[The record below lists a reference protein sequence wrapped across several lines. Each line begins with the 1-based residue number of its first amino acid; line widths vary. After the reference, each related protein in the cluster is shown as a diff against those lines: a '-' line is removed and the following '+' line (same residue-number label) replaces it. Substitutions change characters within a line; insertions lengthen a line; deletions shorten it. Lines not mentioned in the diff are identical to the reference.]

1 MKKIL
6 IIAEAGVNH
15 NGDFETAKKMI
26 DVAKTA
32 GADIVKFQTAIP
44 HLVMTNEAPKA
55 EYQINKTGIFESQL
69 EMSKK
74 FHLPL
79 ESYIGLKKY
88 CDQIGI
94 KFLSTPFDEVSMKFL
109 FDIGM
114 EIFKIPSGEITNLPY
129 LKKVSF
135 LAKEIILST
144 GMSTLDEI
152 DFAIEILTSNKK
164 LNKTNI
170 SILHCNTEYPTP
182 YDDVNLNVLSTL
194 KERYNT
200 RVGYSDHTIG
210 IEVPIAAV
218 GIGAE
223 IIEKH
228 FTLDKS
234 LPGPDQECSL
244 NPEELINLVTSIRN
258 IEKSFGTSEKKATK
272 SEEKNKIIARRSI
285 HIIDNLQ
292 LGHVLTEGDLIMKRP
307 GDGISPINIENIL
320 GKKIIKDLSK
330 DHKLNYNDI
339 E

>member
-1 MKKIL
+1 
-6 IIAEAGVNH
+6 
-15 NGDFETAKKMI
+15 
-26 DVAKTA
+26 
-32 GADIVKFQTAIP
+32 
-44 HLVMTNEAPKA
+44 
-55 EYQINKTGIFESQL
+55 
-69 EMSKK
+69 
-74 FHLPL
+74 
-79 ESYIGLKKY
+79 
-88 CDQIGI
+88 
-94 KFLSTPFDEVSMKFL
+94 
-109 FDIGM
+109 M

-135 LAKEIILST
+135 LAQEIILST

-152 DFAIEILTSNKK
+152 DFAIEILTSNKR

-182 YDDVNLNVLSTL
+182 YDDVNLNVLRTL

-285 HIIDNLQ
+285 HINDNLQ

-320 GKKIIKDLSK
+320 GKKIIKNLSK